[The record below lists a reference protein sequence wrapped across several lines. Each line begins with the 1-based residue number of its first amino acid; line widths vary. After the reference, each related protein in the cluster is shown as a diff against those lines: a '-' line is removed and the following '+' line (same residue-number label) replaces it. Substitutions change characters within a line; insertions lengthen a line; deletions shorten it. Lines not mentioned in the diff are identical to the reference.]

1 MSESSHIKDI
11 SQIVQYLY
19 RFLAFV
25 QQEDHRLNDSADGTI
40 SFSDT
45 NGFLGME
52 EGYKSNIAEKAR
64 EELHYKDWKESWVG
78 TGEIARMASNAISK
92 ANNLVNINQQI
103 NFKNRLNPAHASFR
117 PDAERAIFEIYR
129 GTNEQNAFEM
139 AVKAFGAKYDTI
151 AFLFFLKD
159 SERFLPIS
167 SGNFDKSFRLLGI
180 DFSTSHKCTWSNYCD
195 FIAIIRDIQSLMND
209 LLPLK
214 AHARLIDAH
223 SFVWI
228 LHEDRFIN
236 WEPSEEDNQSIE
248 RSVEMSVQQVISGEA
263 KRVSHTVHTYTRNA
277 EVVKVAKTRAD
288 GICQLCKKPAPF
300 LDSKGLPYLEV
311 HHIVWL
317 SRGGKDSTDNA
328 VALCPNCHT
337 KMHVVDDTN
346 DVDKLF
352 QAIK

>member
-1 MSESSHIKDI
+1 MSESAYIKDI
-11 SQIVQYLY
+11 SPIVQRLY

-25 QQEDHRLNDSADGTI
+25 RHEDYRLNNSSEETI

-45 NGFLGME
+45 SGFLGME
-52 EGYKSNIAEKAR
+52 EGYKSCIAERAR
-64 EELHYKDWKESWVG
+64 EELHFKEWKETWIG
-78 TGEIARMASNAISK
+78 TGKIAGRASSAISK
-92 ANNLVNINQQI
+92 ASNLVNKNQQI
-103 NFKNRLNPAHASFR
+103 DFKNRLNPAHSSFC
-117 PDAERAIFEIYR
+117 PDAERALFEIYR
-129 GTNEQNAFEM
+129 GSDEKKAFEM

-180 DFSTSHKCTWSNYCD
+180 DFSTFFKCSWSNYCD
-195 FIAIIRDIQSLMND
+195 FISIIRDIQVLMDD

-214 AHARLIDAH
+214 APARLIDAH

-236 WEPSEEDNQSIE
+236 WKPSEEDSHAIE
-248 RSVEMSVQQVISGEA
+248 RSVEISVQRVASGET
-263 KRVSHTVHTYTRNA
+263 KRVSHTVHTYSRNA
-277 EVVKVAKTRAD
+277 DVVKIAKMRAY

-300 LDSKGLPYLEV
+300 LDSKGAPYLEV

-317 SRGGKDSTDNA
+317 SRGGTDSTDNA

-337 KMHVVDDTN
+337 KMHIVDDIN
-346 DVDKLF
+346 DVNMLL
-352 QAIK
+352 QAVK

>member
-1 MSESSHIKDI
+1 MSGSAYIKDI
-11 SQIVQYLY
+11 SQIVQGLY

-25 QQEDHRLNDSADGTI
+25 QHEDRRLNKFANETI

-45 NGFLGME
+45 SGFLGME
-52 EGYKSNIAEKAR
+52 EGYKSTIAEKAR
-64 EELHYKDWKESWVG
+64 EELHFKDWKESWVG
-78 TGEIARMASNAISK
+78 TGKIARMASNAISK
-92 ANNLVNINQQI
+92 ANNLVNMNQQI
-103 NFKNRLNPAHASFR
+103 NFKNRLDPTHVSFC

-129 GTNEQNAFEM
+129 GSYEQNSFEM

-151 AFLFFLKD
+151 AFLFFIKD

-180 DFSTSHKCTWSNYCD
+180 DFSTSYQCNWSNYCD
-195 FIAIIRDIQSLMND
+195 FIAIIRYIQLLMNE

-214 AHARLIDAH
+214 ARARLIDAH

-248 RSVEMSVQQVISGEA
+248 CSVEISIQQVASGEA

-277 EVVKVAKTRAD
+277 EVIKVAKTRAN
-288 GICQLCKKPAPF
+288 GICQLCRKPAPF